1 MSAIDYLST
10 SLNQKDDIP
19 NQELAVEIIR
29 TKRNDWVQEL
39 VGLLKHKD
47 KRIQSDSIKVLYE
60 IGERGAADLI
70 APYCNDFGTLLLSKN
85 NRLVWGGM
93 IALDTITLVH
103 PQAVYDLL
111 PTIMTTIDHGSV
123 ISIDHGVGILAQ
135 LSSLPA
141 YSDTT
146 FPLLLEQLRKCPAK
160 QLPMY
165 AEKSVIAINAGRQ
178 ALFEDLLLS
187 RMPEMERESQQK
199 RLTKVISKL
208 KKKGF

>member
-10 SLNQKDDIP
+10 SLNQNDDGSY
-19 NQELAVEIIR
+19 QELAVEIIK

-39 VGLLKHKD
+39 VELLQHKD
-47 KRIQSDSIKVLYE
+47 KRIQSNSIKVLYE
-60 IGERGAADLI
+60 IGERGAAEMI
-70 APYCNDFGTLLLSKN
+70 APYYHHFGALLQSKN
-85 NRLVWGGM
+85 NRLVWGSM
-93 IALDTITLVH
+93 IALDTITTVS

-111 PTIMTTIDHGSV
+111 PSIINTIDHGSV

-141 YSDTT
+141 YSETT
-146 FPLLLEQLRKCPAK
+146 FPLLMEQLRKCPAK

-165 AEKSVIAINAGRQ
+165 AEKSVIAIDASRLL
-178 ALFEDLLLS
+178 LFEDLLLS
-187 RMPEMERESQQK
+187 RMSEMERDSQKK

-208 KKKGF
+208 KKK